1 MISLN
6 KPHYR
11 VFLDEV
17 STPAEVLRIMKANNL
32 GKYCYA
38 FHVKDKNV
46 KYIMNI
52 GMSEVAHIGDR
63 VYRKCGN
70 LYGFGH
76 NALTGDF
83 GSDMQVVVKLF
94 EDKFTD
100 IQVHKDNVI
109 LELWDTSNII
119 VDSFNSATIECEKK
133 LFRDCKAKFG
143 IIPVGN
149 TQDPNDRNKQT
160 MVPSVWNYLF
170 ETKENKVV
178 YESA

>member
-1 MISLN
+1 
-6 KPHYR
+6 
-11 VFLDEV
+11 
-17 STPAEVLRIMKANNL
+17 
-32 GKYCYA
+32 
-38 FHVKDKNV
+38 
-46 KYIMNI
+46 
-52 GMSEVAHIGDR
+52 
-63 VYRKCGN
+63 
-70 LYGFGH
+70 
-76 NALTGDF
+76 
-83 GSDMQVVVKLF
+83 
-94 EDKFTD
+94 
-100 IQVHKDNVI
+100 
-109 LELWDTSNII
+109 LWDTSNIV